1 MELTGII
8 SMAGKPG
15 LYKVVARSKGGLI
28 VESLL
33 DGKKV
38 SAHATSRISALEDIS
53 MYTYGEEV
61 PLKDVFTNLFKLTE
75 GKEAINPKQSSDDEL
90 KAFFEQVLP
99 EYDRDRVYPSDV
111 KKLFT
116 WFNLLLSKGLL
127 KLAEEKEDKPK
138 AKKKPAAK
146 KVAEET
152 PVEVKE
158 EK

>member
-61 PLKDVFTNLFKLTE
+61 PLKDVFTSLFKLVE
-75 GKEAINPKQSSDDEL
+75 GKEAIDPKASSDDEL
-90 KAFFEQVLP
+90 KAFFEKVLP
-99 EYDRDRVYPSDV
+99 EFDRDRVYPSDL

-116 WFNLLLSKGLL
+116 WYNLLLSKDLL
-127 KLAEEKEDKPK
+127 KLAEEEKPE

-146 KVAEET
+146 KAPKKT
-152 PVEVKE
+152 EVKE
-158 EK
+158 EEK